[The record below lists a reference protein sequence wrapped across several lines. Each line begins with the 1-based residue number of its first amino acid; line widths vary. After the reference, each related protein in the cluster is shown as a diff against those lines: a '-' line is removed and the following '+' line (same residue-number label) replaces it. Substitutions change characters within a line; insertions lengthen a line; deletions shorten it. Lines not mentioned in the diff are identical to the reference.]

1 MSDKKYW
8 LKSGFFTMLHRGVN
22 FFLGFVGFMILVRV
36 FSPAEFGVWVL
47 FISIIA
53 TVEMGRNGFLQN
65 GMIKF
70 LVNQDDTDERQTQMS
85 ALILNTALTFI
96 LTLLLWAVA
105 PLLEKLLN
113 APGLGELL
121 RIYTAV
127 LPILVFHTHNLI
139 LLQAKLDFRAYFYAG
154 IAKSL
159 PFFLVIIVY
168 YLLEQPVS
176 LSQLAWIQNFTFLI
190 AMAVSC
196 FQVRETFKITWGW
209 FDKQIKQVFHFG
221 KFVLGTNLVSMLT
234 GSLDKFLLGILL
246 SPVQVALANAAGR
259 VVNMIEVPVNSV
271 ASIAY
276 PKASAAHDGGRQKE
290 VADIYHSTVGMMLSL
305 TLPFFLICF
314 GFAKHIILIIAGTDY
329 LEAVPFLRILA
340 LMCLLA
346 PFDRQSGVILDAIG
360 KPSLNMLMVM
370 GTLFYSVAF
379 TWIFIR
385 LWGLNGAAYGMVSA
399 IFITVIIKQIILR
412 RFLPVHIGTP
422 FILAM
427 KNYPRI
433 LKVVTNKVTA

>member
-196 FQVRETFKITWGW
+196 FQVRE
-209 FDKQIKQVFHFG
+209 
-221 KFVLGTNLVSMLT
+221 
-234 GSLDKFLLGILL
+234 
-246 SPVQVALANAAGR
+246 
-259 VVNMIEVPVNSV
+259 
-271 ASIAY
+271 
-276 PKASAAHDGGRQKE
+276 
-290 VADIYHSTVGMMLSL
+290 
-305 TLPFFLICF
+305 
-314 GFAKHIILIIAGTDY
+314 
-329 LEAVPFLRILA
+329 
-340 LMCLLA
+340 
-346 PFDRQSGVILDAIG
+346 
-360 KPSLNMLMVM
+360 
-370 GTLFYSVAF
+370 
-379 TWIFIR
+379 
-385 LWGLNGAAYGMVSA
+385 
-399 IFITVIIKQIILR
+399 
-412 RFLPVHIGTP
+412 
-422 FILAM
+422 
-427 KNYPRI
+427 
-433 LKVVTNKVTA
+433 